1 MLRRSGPASLFAALL
16 LIILSSCRGADK
28 TSWLGAPQRVAP
40 GIEFYSAADPTLI
53 DPPGP
58 IAVYMLRL
66 DPARVR
72 LRAKLANDKVLGV
85 ERVDE
90 MAGRTGAIAAI
101 NGGFFNIRNG
111 EPTGL
116 LKIDGELVSDTR
128 LARGVAIIR
137 TPPAGPTELAF
148 DQVTVTMMLRY
159 AAVDS
164 VWRVPVDGID
174 TTRERGKL
182 MLYTPSYHTH
192 TDTAPNGT
200 EWILSGRPLRVV
212 DIQSNVGRA
221 PIPRDGIALSFGGI
235 DPPESLDDLADG
247 ATVHL
252 EPEWTALNG
261 TSADRLNAA
270 DHIVNGAGLL
280 RRAGRIFTNWEVENL
295 RADTFVDVRH
305 PRTLIGLDRRGF
317 IWIAAIDGRRQDY
330 SLGMSFADLQRL
342 CDRLEL
348 TDALNL
354 DGGGSTTMVLE
365 GKVVNRP
372 SDPGGPRA
380 VGDGILVFKN

>member
-1 MLRRSGPASLFAALL
+1 MPVRLARALVAALL
-16 LIILSSCRGADK
+16 LLVLTSCRGGEK
-28 TSWLGAPQRVAP
+28 PSWLGAPQHVAQ
-40 GIEFYSAADPTLI
+40 GIEFYSSADPTLI

-66 DPARVR
+66 DPERVR
-72 LRAKLANDKVLGV
+72 LRAMLANGKILGT
-85 ERVDE
+85 ESVDQ
-90 MAGRTGAIAAI
+90 MAGRAGAIAAI

-116 LKIDGELVSDTR
+116 LKVDGELVSDTR
-128 LARGVAIIR
+128 LPRGVAIIR
-137 TPPAGPTELAF
+137 APPKGPTEIAF

-159 AAVDS
+159 AAADAE
-164 VWRVPVDGID
+164 WRVPVDGIN

-182 MLYTPSYHTH
+182 MLYTPTYHSH

-200 EWILSGRPLRVV
+200 EWILTGKPLRVV
-212 DIQSNVGRA
+212 DVQSNVGRA
-221 PIPRDGIALSFGGI
+221 PIPRDGIALSYGSV
-235 DPPESLDDLADG
+235 DLPESLDGLVDD
-247 ATVHL
+247 ATVRP
-252 EPEWTALNG
+252 ETEWTSLNG
-261 TSADRLNAA
+261 VSADRLNAA

-280 RRAGRIFTNWEVENL
+280 RLGGRPLTSWDVENL

-317 IWIAAIDGRRQDY
+317 IWLAAIDGRRQDH

-372 SDPGGPRA
+372 SDPAGPRA
-380 VGDGILVFKN
+380 VSDAILVFGR